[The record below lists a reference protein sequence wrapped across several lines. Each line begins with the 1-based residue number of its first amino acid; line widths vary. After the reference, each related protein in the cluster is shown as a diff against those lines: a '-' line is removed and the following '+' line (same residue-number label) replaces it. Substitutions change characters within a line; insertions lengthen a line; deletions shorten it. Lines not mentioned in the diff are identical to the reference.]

1 MFDFG
6 AILTEI
12 MLKMRMAESDC
23 VIINSIATVL
33 YSNEMHNNLQN
44 E

>member
-12 MLKMRMAESDC
+12 MLKMRIAESDC
-23 VIINSIATVL
+23 VIVNIITI